1 MGRYTLND
9 FAAKTVQRDQ
19 GHGLFELESDR
30 MMEVNLNGNIWI
42 KTGVMVAYLGQIK
55 FAREGVFEQGIGQF
69 FKKAISGEGARL
81 TKATGQGKLYLAD
94 TGKKIT
100 ILELVGD
107 ESIFV
112 NGNDIMAFESTLT
125 TKVTMMKKMAA
136 VLSGGLFNVKLQGAG
151 LLAIT
156 THYEPMTLRVIPGQP
171 VFTDPNAT
179 IAWSGNLSPQFKT
192 DVSLKTFLGRGSGE
206 SMQMMFEGDGFV
218 VVQPYEEV
226 YLQASRG

>member
-9 FAAKTVQRDQ
+9 FAAKTVQRYQ
-19 GHGLFELESDR
+19 GHGLLELESDR

-156 THYEPMTLRVIPGQP
+156 THYEPMTLRVVPGQP

-192 DVSLKTFLGRGSGE
+192 DVSLKTFLARGSGE

>member
-206 SMQMMFEGDGFV
+206 SMQMMFDGDGFV